1 VGSAT
6 FGWVESS
13 RPELEAIRARRAAA
27 AAVRRRRRI
36 FALTALLIAAGAV
49 AVVVIAT
56 SGGGSSPSKPT
67 AAEADTTANAG
78 GGNGSA
84 AEFPP
89 SWRPSRAPV
98 PIVEYHAIQP
108 PVAGSQYP
116 DLFVPQ
122 ADFEKQMAWL
132 HDHGYEAVTL
142 RQVEDYWSGHG
153 ELPPKPVVISFD
165 DGYRSQYVAGFL
177 VLERYHWPGVLD
189 LIAGAQGDDLPTAD
203 VKRMIDAGWELA
215 SHTVNHLDVSTLR
228 SGQLASEI
236 AGSKRDL
243 ERRFGVKVVNFCYPA
258 GHYDQAAI
266 AELRRAGYRGATT
279 ELPGLADRANPYTL
293 ARLEIT
299 GSDGLPG
306 FVDKLSAAQPQGP
319 APPSA

>member
-1 VGSAT
+1 
-6 FGWVESS
+6 VEAS
-13 RPELEAIRARRAAA
+13 RPELEAIRARRAASA
-27 AAVRRRRRI
+27 AARRRRRLV
-36 FALTALLIAAGAV
+36 ALAALIVAAGAVV

-56 SGGGSSPSKPT
+56 SGGGSSTSKP
-67 AAEADTTANAG
+67 AAAKAEGTANAG
-78 GGNGSA
+78 GGGGSA
-84 AEFPP
+84 PKFPP

-108 PVAGSQYP
+108 PVSGTQYP

-122 ADFEKQMAWL
+122 ADFERQMAWL

-142 RQVEDYWSGHG
+142 RQVEDSWSGHG

-177 VLERYHWPGVLD
+177 VLQRYHWPGVLD
-189 LIAGAQGDDLPTAD
+189 LIAGSQGNDLPTAD

-215 SHTVNHLDVSTLR
+215 SHTINHLDVSTLD
-228 SGQLASEI
+228 SSQLATEI
-236 AGSKRDL
+236 AGSRREL

-258 GHYDQAAI
+258 GHYDEAAI

-299 GSDGLPG
+299 GSEGLSG
-306 FVDKLSAAQPQGP
+306 FIDKVSTAQPQGP

>member
-1 VGSAT
+1 MEA
-6 FGWVESS
+6 S
-13 RPELEAIRARRAAA
+13 RRELETLRARRAAA

-49 AVVVIAT
+49 VAVVVIAT
-56 SGGGSSPSKPT
+56 SGGGSSPSKPAAANPDT
-67 AAEADTTANAG
+67 AANAG
-78 GGNGSA
+78 DAGNGGSA
-84 AEFPP
+84 ARFPP

-108 PVAGSQYP
+108 PVPGSQYP

-122 ADFEKQMAWL
+122 ADFEEQMAWL

-142 RQVEDYWSGHG
+142 RQVEDAWSGHG

-177 VLERYHWPGVLD
+177 VLERYDWPGVLD

-203 VKRMIDAGWELA
+203 VRRMIDAGWELA
-215 SHTVNHLDVSTLR
+215 SHTVNHLDVSTLD
-228 SGQLASEI
+228 SSQLATEI

-243 ERRFGVKVVNFCYPA
+243 ERRFGVKVVDFCYPA

-279 ELPGLADRANPYTL
+279 ELPGLADRANAYTL

-299 GSDGLPG
+299 GSDGISG
-306 FVDKLSAAQPQGP
+306 FIDKMTTAQPQGP

>member
-1 VGSAT
+1 
-6 FGWVESS
+6 VEAS
-13 RPELEAIRARRAAA
+13 RRELELIRARRAAA

-36 FALTALLIAAGAV
+36 FALTALLVAAGAVV

-56 SGGGSSPSKPT
+56 SGGGSSTSKPT
-67 AAEADTTANAG
+67 AAKAEGTANAG
-78 GGNGSA
+78 DGSGSA
-84 AEFPP
+84 PKFPP

-108 PVAGSQYP
+108 PVPGSQYP

-132 HDHGYEAVTL
+132 HDKGYEAVTL
-142 RQVEDYWSGHG
+142 RQVEDSWSGHG

-177 VLERYHWPGVLD
+177 VLQRYHWPGVLD
-189 LIAGAQGDDLPTAD
+189 LIAGSQGDDLPTTD

-215 SHTVNHLDVSTLR
+215 SHTVNHLDVSTLDSSQR
-228 SGQLASEI
+228 ATEI
-236 AGSKRDL
+236 AGSESDL

-258 GHYDQAAI
+258 GHYDEAAI

-299 GSDGLPG
+299 GSDGLSG
-306 FVDKLSAAQPQGP
+306 FIDKVSTAQPQGP

>member
-1 VGSAT
+1 MEA
-6 FGWVESS
+6 S
-13 RPELEAIRARRAAA
+13 RRELDALRHRRAVAAA
-27 AAVRRRRRI
+27 ARRRRRI
-36 FALTALLIAAGAV
+36 FALTALLVAAGAVV

-56 SGGGSSPSKPT
+56 SGGGSSTSKPT
-67 AAEADTTANAG
+67 ATASQQTADASANA
-78 GGNGSA
+78 SKSR
-84 AEFPP
+84 FPP

-108 PVAGSQYP
+108 PVPGSQYP

-142 RQVEDYWSGHG
+142 RQVEDSWSGHG

-203 VKRMIDAGWELA
+203 VERMIDAGWELA
-215 SHTVNHLDVSTLR
+215 SHTVNHLDVSTLDP
-228 SGQLASEI
+228 SQLATEI

-243 ERRFGVKVVNFCYPA
+243 ERRFGVRVVNFCYPA

-299 GSDGLPG
+299 GSDGLSG
-306 FVDKLSAAQPQGP
+306 FVDKLSTAQPQGS